1 MEACLLACI
10 GAGLGSYSWR
20 GTGTRL
26 FVGWLAGPHQ
36 TFELSYTR
44 LKRGSSTEPIFTYGI
59 RF

>member
-1 MEACLLACI
+1 LLACI